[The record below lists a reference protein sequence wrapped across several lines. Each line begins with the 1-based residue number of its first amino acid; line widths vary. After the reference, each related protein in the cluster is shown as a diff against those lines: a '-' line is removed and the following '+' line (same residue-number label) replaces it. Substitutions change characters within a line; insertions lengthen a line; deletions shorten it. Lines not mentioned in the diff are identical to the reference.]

1 MERTKIL
8 EVPTPKFDLYELVTL
23 YWNNREQPTRIVQRW
38 LNIDESDQGGWWY
51 KVAEDEQQLYPESV
65 LAPRDD

>member
-8 EVPTPKFDLYELVTL
+8 EVPAPKFDLYELVTL

-38 LNIDESDQGGWWY
+38 LNIDESDQVGWWY
-51 KVAEDEQQLYPESV
+51 KVA
-65 LAPRDD
+65 

>member
-1 MERTKIL
+1 MEHTKIL
-8 EVPTPKFDLYELVTL
+8 EVPAPKFDLYELVTL

-51 KVAEDEQQLYPESV
+51 KVAEDEQLYPESV
-65 LAPRDD
+65 FAPRDD